1 MVHGNVS
8 ESKAISSQK
17 KCIVLRK
24 LIFFCKFRG
33 VARALFALFC
43 IRQLGLPYD
52 KAKILTKI
60 RQLKKRKER
69 KTKLT
74 FWDYYLSFY
83 TREADKINPYSQ
95 IHHFLLHLIS
105 VFLSRW

>member
-1 MVHGNVS
+1 M
-8 ESKAISSQK
+8 
-17 KCIVLRK
+17 
-24 LIFFCKFRG
+24 
-33 VARALFALFC
+33 
-43 IRQLGLPYD
+43 IRQN

-69 KTKLT
+69 KKKRKEGKTKLR

>member
-60 RQLKKRKER
+60 RQLKKRKEKKKER
-69 KTKLT
+69 KKGKK
-74 FWDYYLSFY
+74 
-83 TREADKINPYSQ
+83 EKQN
-95 IHHFLLHLIS
+95 
-105 VFLSRW
+105 

>member
-43 IRQLGLPYD
+43 IRQLGLPYN

-69 KTKLT
+69 TKEKKE
-74 FWDYYLSFY
+74 
-83 TREADKINPYSQ
+83 RRKNKIN
-95 IHHFLLHLIS
+95 ILGLLS
-105 VFLSRW
+105 VFLYKGSR